1 MHAQNIYKRRYE
13 HKCFVCNQ
21 KSVTF
26 KVFLTFSDDENFTK
40 KWRQPFTDF
49 ITKMADNGNE
59 TRTFTCGRFSVF
71 SG

>member
-13 HKCFVCNQ
+13 HKCFACNQ

-40 KWRQPFTDF
+40 KMTAAVYRLYNE
-49 ITKMADNGNE
+49 NG
-59 TRTFTCGRFSVF
+59 G
-71 SG
+71 